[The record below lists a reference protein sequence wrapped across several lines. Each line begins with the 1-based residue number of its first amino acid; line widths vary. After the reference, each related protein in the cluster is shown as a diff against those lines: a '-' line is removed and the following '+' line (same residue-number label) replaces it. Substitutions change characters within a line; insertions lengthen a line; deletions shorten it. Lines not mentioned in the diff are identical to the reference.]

1 MHAQL
6 RKLVL
11 NISVLGAYALIGGV
25 SLLLALAF
33 AISLGMD
40 RFAVTREADRLA
52 EVVELSQLG
61 GALAH
66 ELQKERGMSAV
77 FIASKGANFGA
88 ELENQRRETDAKLS
102 GFVESAAQIEAG
114 SALHKTAGFVL
125 EDLETLAPLRKDVQS
140 LSIDADALLGRYSA
154 IVEELITL
162 YDVDVSLDLVTELSN
177 VGTFLRAKEA
187 GGLERA
193 LGARALNSGGFG
205 TKGLVGYVNQVAA
218 QDIHLARFEQTSGPI
233 GQTIV
238 SRLFGSA
245 ENQSLETM
253 RTALLAQSFDR
264 FTGSAFFAAS
274 TARLEL
280 LYGFEQELVAALSA
294 RLDEISTTAKR
305 DLYLTFLVCAT
316 AIVIVGGTMIA
327 FAGIQSSV
335 MREVVEASKKMISGD
350 LDAKLPKAGQNDLSQ
365 IIRTLAM
372 FRDETRAIREDQ
384 KAKMEQEKAALQSL
398 RERAL
403 EANKRAQRIAEDLEH
418 TAASTEELA
427 ASVSS
432 SATST
437 SQADSHAKHML
448 ARARE
453 GRAVVESAV
462 DAMTRISAVAGQIKS
477 IVAIIDEIAFQTN
490 LLALNA
496 RVEAA
501 RAGVAGRGF
510 AVVASEVQQL
520 ASRSAKAAADVSTLI
535 AESGIEI
542 ENGVEIVQ
550 NSGEMLS
557 GIAQSAV
564 EMAEIIRYLTDIS
577 AQQNQAVAT
586 INSATSRLD
595 QEMQSLASM
604 AA

>member
-11 NISVLGAYALIGGV
+11 NISVLGAYAIIGGV

-33 AISLGMD
+33 AIALGME
-40 RFAVTREADRLA
+40 RLSVAREADQLA
-52 EVVELSQLG
+52 EVVEISRLG

-66 ELQKERGMSAV
+66 ELQKERGMSTV

-102 GFVESAAQIEAG
+102 VFVESAAQIEEG
-114 SALHKTAGFVL
+114 SALDKTAGSIL
-125 EDLETLAPLRKDVQS
+125 EDLATLAPLRKDVQS
-140 LSIDADALLGRYSA
+140 FSIDADALLGRYSA
-154 IVEELITL
+154 IVNALITL
-162 YDVDVSLDLVTELSN
+162 YDVDVSLDLATELSN
-177 VGTFLRAKEA
+177 VGTFLRTKEA

-193 LGARALNSGGFG
+193 LGAGALNSGGFG
-205 TKGLVGYVNQVAA
+205 AQGLVGYVNQVAA

-233 GQTIV
+233 GQSIV
-238 SRLFGSA
+238 SRLLSSA
-245 ENQSLETM
+245 ENQSFETM
-253 RTALLAQSFDR
+253 RAALLAQSFER
-264 FTGSAFFAAS
+264 FSGSAFFAAS

-294 RLDEISTTAKR
+294 RLDEISSAAKR
-305 DLYLTFLVCAT
+305 DLYLTLLVCAT

-365 IIRTLAM
+365 IIRTLAK

-384 KAKMEQEKAALQSL
+384 QEKMEQEKAALQSL

-427 ASVSS
+427 VSVSS

-448 ARARE
+448 ERARE

-550 NSGEMLS
+550 NSGEVLS

-595 QEMQSLASM
+595 QEMQSLASL